1 MMYGMVLIAVL
12 AVMGGVIAYIGDKLG
27 SKVGKKKLTVFGL
40 RPKHTSILVTIITG
54 ILIAATTLG
63 VMTVT
68 SRDVRTALFGMK
80 ALKAELSNLS
90 RDVQTKNGELES
102 MRSELQLKTT
112 EYNSVTAKIEETTNK
127 LAAVSADLKNAIAQR
142 DRTALALNKLQD
154 NYSGV
159 QRKLTGA
166 QTEIDRLQKLKS
178 DLESDVTR
186 LNELTANLRKG
197 IQIMREGVV
206 VYRAGEV
213 LTTSLIQG
221 GKSVEETQKEL
232 AKALYSSNQVILNKL
247 NVRDKKLEALWISK
261 TDFSQAVALISSVP
275 QEVVVRITA
284 TSNTV
289 YGEPVIGQINLFP
302 NRLVYNDET
311 VVYIERVDIRNRHQA
326 EETVLTFLQKV
337 NQTAIKAGI
346 LPDPLQGTVGSIGGS
361 QLFDIINKVKRSSGR
376 IEIRAV
382 TTQPIYTVGPLKIDI
397 QVTSLN

>member
-1 MMYGMVLIAVL
+1 
-12 AVMGGVIAYIGDKLG
+12 MGGIIAYIGDKLG

-68 SRDVRTALFGMK
+68 SRDVRTALFGME
-80 ALKAELSNLS
+80 ALKAELNNLS
-90 RDVQTKNGELES
+90 RDVQTKNGELAS
-102 MRSELQLKTT
+102 MRSELESKTT

-127 LAAVSADLKNAIAQR
+127 LTEVSADLKNAIAQR
-142 DRTALALNKLQD
+142 DQAALALNKLQN

-159 QRKLTGA
+159 QKKLTGA

-178 DLESDVTR
+178 DLESDVSR
-186 LNELTANLRKG
+186 LNELTASLRKG

-213 LTTSLIQG
+213 LATSLVQG
-221 GKSVEETQKEL
+221 GKSVEETQKDL
-232 AKALYSSNQVILNKL
+232 ARVLYSSNQDILNRL
-247 NVRDKKLEALWISK
+247 NIQDKKLEALWISK
-261 TDFSQAVALISSVP
+261 TDFSQAVALITSVP
-275 QEVVVRITA
+275 QEVVVRVTA

-311 VVYIERVDIRNRHQA
+311 VMYIERVDIRNRHQA
-326 EETVLTFLQKV
+326 EETVLAFLQKV
-337 NQTAIKAGI
+337 NHTAIKAGI

-376 IEIRAV
+376 VEIRAV

-397 QVTSLN
+397 QVISLN